1 MRFLI
6 AVALFI
12 LSNTVM
18 TAQNTKVNHTGKYQ
32 HSEAAEPDQRSY
44 ASGSQPGTA
53 EAETPRTQQTNRKPS
68 REEINAQKIAF
79 FTQELNLTPQEA
91 EKFWPV
97 YNESWH
103 ARGKARRETM
113 RSLDQLNQ
121 ALEASPSVSDIR
133 IQELSDAYIQNFK
146 KEGDIYISYFNN
158 FKKILPLRKAV
169 KVFSAEEKFRVIL
182 IKQLRDK

>member
-12 LSNTVM
+12 LASTIL
-18 TAQNTKVNHTGKYQ
+18 TAQNTKVNHTGKCQ
-32 HSEAAEPDQRSY
+32 HNEAIEPDQKSY
-44 ASGSQPGTA
+44 AINSQPDAPATDA
-53 EAETPRTQQTNRKPS
+53 PRTQQTNRKPS

-121 ALEASPSVSDIR
+121 ALEATPSVSDMR

-146 KEGDIYISYFNN
+146 KEGDIFIAYFND
-158 FKKILPLRKAV
+158 FKKVLPLRKAV

-182 IKQLRDK
+182 IKQLRGK

>member
-12 LSNTVM
+12 LSSTFL
-18 TAQNTKVNHTGKYQ
+18 TAQNTKVNHTGKCQ
-32 HSEAAEPDQRSY
+32 HSEVVEPDEKSDAINNQTGTPEAY
-44 ASGSQPGTA
+44 A
-53 EAETPRTQQTNRKPS
+53 PRMQQTNRKPS

-97 YNESWH
+97 YNASWH
-103 ARGKARRETM
+103 ARGKARKETM

-121 ALEASPSVSDIR
+121 ALEATPSVSDIK
-133 IQELSDAYIQNFK
+133 IKELSEAYIQNYK
-146 KEGDIYISYFNN
+146 KEGDIYISYFND

-169 KVFSAEEKFRVIL
+169 KVFGAEEKFRVML